1 MLRFLPLTSKITFPA
16 NQVVGGCEKL
26 WQVAERSSTFYNQ
39 ICTCS
44 VFHRPRANLFV
55 ASDEKLRKKGQETMC
70 NLFCSI
76 TAERVEKRCS
86 AFNLPRIKHK
96 SGCRRLQKLLK
107 KNSSIFFATTF
118 SNMQKLNLFQERFD
132 SWMVKRATSPSIRFS
147 VMLQGKSELHVFVP
161 RFTTNV
167 QALLAANQVSPSCV
181 KYWHL
186 IG

>member
-107 KNSSIFFATTF
+107 KNSSIFLQQPLATC
-118 SNMQKLNLFQERFD
+118 KNLICF
-132 SWMVKRATSPSIRFS
+132 KKGLIR
-147 VMLQGKSELHVFVP
+147 E
-161 RFTTNV
+161 
-167 QALLAANQVSPSCV
+167 
-181 KYWHL
+181 W
-186 IG
+186 

>member
-26 WQVAERSSTFYNQ
+26 WQVAERSSTFYNK
-39 ICTCS
+39 ICRCS

-96 SGCRRLQKLLK
+96 SGCRSLQKLLK
-107 KNSSIFFATTF
+107 KNSSIFLQQPLATF
-118 SNMQKLNLFQERFD
+118 KNLICF
-132 SWMVKRATSPSIRFS
+132 KKGLIR
-147 VMLQGKSELHVFVP
+147 E
-161 RFTTNV
+161 
-167 QALLAANQVSPSCV
+167 
-181 KYWHL
+181 W
-186 IG
+186 

>member
-26 WQVAERSSTFYNQ
+26 WQVVKRSSTFYNK

-86 AFNLPRIKHK
+86 AFNRPRIKHK
-96 SGCRRLQKLLK
+96 SACRRLQKLLK
-107 KNSSIFFATTF
+107 KNSSIFLQQPLATC
-118 SNMQKLNLFQERFD
+118 KNLICF
-132 SWMVKRATSPSIRFS
+132 KKGLIR
-147 VMLQGKSELHVFVP
+147 E
-161 RFTTNV
+161 
-167 QALLAANQVSPSCV
+167 
-181 KYWHL
+181 W
-186 IG
+186 

>member
-1 MLRFLPLTSKITFPA
+1 MLRFLPLTSKITSPA

-26 WQVAERSSTFYNQ
+26 WQVAERSSTFYNK

-55 ASDEKLRKKGQETMC
+55 ASDEKLRKKGRETMC

-86 AFNLPRIKHK
+86 AFNRSRIKHK

-107 KNSSIFFATTF
+107 KNSSIFLQQTLATC
-118 SNMQKLNLFQERFD
+118 KNLICF
-132 SWMVKRATSPSIRFS
+132 KKGLIR
-147 VMLQGKSELHVFVP
+147 E
-161 RFTTNV
+161 
-167 QALLAANQVSPSCV
+167 
-181 KYWHL
+181 W
-186 IG
+186 